1 MAATNIFSSLLIFL
15 VFISYLSHLAFA
27 SKHKR
32 SPTAA
37 DDAGW
42 SPAGATWY
50 GSPDGAGSD
59 ASLCMQL
66 TSSRKIDEITACPS
80 LFATYYKVRVCNAL
94 CWAGGACGY
103 GNAVEE
109 PPFSSLIAAGG
120 PSLFSSGKGCGACYQ
135 VKCSENEN
143 TACSGQ
149 PVTVVIT
156 DECPGGP
163 CLDESAHLDL
173 SGTAFG
179 AMALPGQ
186 AGALQNVGRMQI
198 QYRRVACGYPGTN
211 LTFKVDLGSNAYY
224 FAAVIEFED
233 GDGDLASVDLA
244 QASPS
249 LSGTDQWLP
258 MQQSWGADWKLNA
271 GSPLQAPFSIRL
283 TSLSSGKTVV
293 AKDLREVLAAEITT

>member
-32 SPTAA
+32 SPTVA

-59 ASLCMQL
+59 
-66 TSSRKIDEITACPS
+66 
-80 LFATYYKVRVCNAL
+80 
-94 CWAGGACGY
+94 GGACGY
-103 GNAVEE
+103 GSAVEE

-163 CLDESAHLDL
+163 CLDESAHFDL

-179 AMALPGQ
+179 AMALPDQ
-186 AGALQNVGRMQI
+186 AGALRNVGRMQI

-233 GDGDLASVDLA
+233 GDGDLGSVDLA

-293 AKDLREVLAAEITT
+293 AKDVIPLGWQPGASYQALVNFH